1 MRLADLLDGGETLR
15 GRPPGET
22 EIAGIA
28 CDSREAGPGFLFA
41 ALPGVRADGRHYVDD
56 ALARGAAALLVP
68 PDADLPEA
76 ASACC
81 TIVDDNPRRRLA
93 ALAAAFHAPQPET
106 VAAVTGTNG
115 KTSTA
120 VFARGLWSALG
131 LDAASIGTLG
141 VHHREEWRGGGLTT
155 PESID
160 LHRELAALAKAGARR
175 AAVEASSHGLA
186 QHRLDG
192 VRLAAAGFTNLSYDH
207 LDYHVSFAA
216 YRAAKTRLFAELLP
230 AGAAAALNADG
241 AEFDRLARICRER
254 SCPVIDYGREAAE
267 LRLLD
272 CRPDGD
278 GQAIEV
284 EAFGRR
290 RRARLAFP
298 GEFQAANALCA
309 AALVAGVGDD
319 WQAAV
324 EALET
329 LRAPPGRLELA
340 ARGPA
345 GAPVYVDYAHTPD
358 ALAHALG
365 ALRPRARSR
374 LWVVFGCGGDRDPA
388 KRPLMGETAARLADR
403 VVVTDDNPRGEDPA
417 EIRRAILAA
426 CPDAWEIGD
435 RAEAIRAAL
444 GALGAG
450 DALLVA
456 GKGHEKGQI
465 VGDAALPF
473 DDAAQAA
480 EAARALGGGAA

>member
-403 VVVTDDNPRGEDPA
+403 VVVTDDNPRGENPA

-480 EAARALGGGAA
+480 EAARALGEGTA